1 MTTPTADDVL
11 SAVERVAPFA
21 SETPLLRNDAL
32 DAAVGAKVW
41 IKPENLQVTGSFKI
55 RGAANRLTQ
64 LGEAERRAGVVAYS
78 SGNHAQGI
86 SRAARMLDIP
96 ATIVMPSDAPGV
108 KIEGVKRDGARIVT
122 YDRWGESRETIAAQI
137 CEEAGAILVPSYD
150 DPHILAGQGTAGV
163 ELARQVQSI
172 GAHLDHVICCIG
184 GGGLIGGLAL
194 AFEVLSPS
202 TRIWGAEPE
211 HYDDWLRSL
220 EGGTVVA
227 NRRDAPAS
235 LCDSILTPQ
244 PGDITWS
251 VGRSRIAGGFRVSDG
266 EVAAAMRF
274 AFRHM
279 KLVVEPGGSAALAA
293 ALYRRPKA
301 WLGQSVGLLLTGGNV
316 DPDLYARAISGE
328 IPGPDLR

>member
-1 MTTPTADDVL
+1 
-11 SAVERVAPFA
+11 
-21 SETPLLRNDAL
+21 
-32 DAAVGAKVW
+32 
-41 IKPENLQVTGSFKI
+41 
-55 RGAANRLTQ
+55 RGAANRLSQ

-194 AFEVLSPS
+194 AFEALSPS

-235 LCDSILTPQ
+235 LCDAILTPQ